1 MTTQEDPQDP
11 QEDPMVGICTMCK
24 GPIHEV
30 RLKVAPHVLTCSA
43 LCARER
49 DLWRKRQ
56 AAKRARERKK
66 ADNAAKAGGSGGPV
80 STHEPA
86 SCVAAVCP
94 LCEAYE
100 NGYVVGKSKAH
111 NEVRAQTLDDTHGR
125 GCGCEPLSDRL
136 DSPEGRP
143 GRTGGRAGPAPRSP
157 PAGLCGPGLRSLVR
171 LLVSRRLPLMRR
183 YQGGISFGPEP
194 TAADLAA
201 AFGLSRT
208 GPGNYNGPCPL
219 CSGDD
224 RFHVHE
230 VDGRAVVGCRGCI
243 DGLAKPER
251 SARYG
256 EVMRLYRGDGLRTT
270 RHAPAQAVGPG
281 RPHGAADRIA
291 LARKK
296 WAFRRADPHGPGAS
310 GAALVGRA
318 PPVAARPAAPSVRP
332 VA

>member
-56 AAKRARERKK
+56 AAKRARQRKK
-66 ADNAAKAGGSGGPV
+66 DANAAKAGGSGGPV

-125 GCGCEPLSDRL
+125 GCGCEPCRTVWIVRKAVL
-136 DSPEGRP
+136 DELAVEPVLLP
-143 GRTGGRAGPAPRSP
+143 DHHLQDCAGP
-157 PAGLCGPGLRSLVR
+157 GCGASCACWCHAALRS
-171 LLVSRRLPLMRR
+171 
-183 YQGGISFGPEP
+183 
-194 TAADLAA
+194 
-201 AFGLSRT
+201 
-208 GPGNYNGPCPL
+208 
-219 CSGDD
+219 
-224 RFHVHE
+224 
-230 VDGRAVVGCRGCI
+230 
-243 DGLAKPER
+243 
-251 SARYG
+251 
-256 EVMRLYRGDGLRTT
+256 
-270 RHAPAQAVGPG
+270 
-281 RPHGAADRIA
+281 
-291 LARKK
+291 
-296 WAFRRADPHGPGAS
+296 
-310 GAALVGRA
+310 
-318 PPVAARPAAPSVRP
+318 
-332 VA
+332 